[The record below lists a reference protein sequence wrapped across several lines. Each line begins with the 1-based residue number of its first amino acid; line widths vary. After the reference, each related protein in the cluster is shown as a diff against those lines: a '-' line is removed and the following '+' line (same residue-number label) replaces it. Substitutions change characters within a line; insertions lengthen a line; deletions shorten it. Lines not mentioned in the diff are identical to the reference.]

1 MIKMSSLE
9 VVVAQNP
16 AELESPQARFD
27 WLVESL
33 KLEIMHDADLLLLP
47 ELFLTGYNIGAN
59 VKKWSEAADGAYA
72 KKIAALCQQ
81 HNIAIH
87 YGYAERGYA
96 EKGYAERG
104 DVEKGDA
111 EKDYS
116 ESYDNKIYNSV
127 NCINKD
133 GKRIAGHRKL
143 LLPPGFEGDHF
154 SGGNSFETFTI
165 NGFKIGTL
173 ICYDAEF
180 PENFR
185 HVAQQGVDLVLV
197 PTALSSQWGL
207 VAHKVIPTRAFE
219 NGVFVCYA
227 NQSGNE
233 HGLEY
238 LGASCIIGPDGTELQ
253 RAGSGSEFLRA
264 TLSQTQVTAAQQ
276 RLPYLQDMRRLSE
289 TIIADK
295 S

>member
-1 MIKMSSLE
+1 MNELV

-16 AELESPQARFD
+16 AELEGPQSRFE

-33 KLEIMHDADLLLLP
+33 TLEIMRGADLLLLP

-59 VKKWSEAADGAYA
+59 VKSWCETANGHYSKQIE
-72 KKIAALCQQ
+72 ALCQQ

-87 YGYAERGYA
+87 YGFA
-96 EKGYAERG
+96 
-104 DVEKGDA
+104 
-111 EKDYS
+111 
-116 ESYDNKIYNSV
+116 ESYQDKIYNAA
-127 NCINKD
+127 NCISRE
-133 GKRIAGHRKL
+133 GKKLGGHRKL
-143 LLPPGFEGDHF
+143 LLPPGFEDDHF
-154 SGGNSFETFTI
+154 SCGDSFETFTI
-165 NGFKIGTL
+165 NGFKVGTL

-197 PTALSSQWGL
+197 PTALSSSWGL

-227 NQSGNE
+227 NQAGNE

-238 LGASCIIGPDGTELQ
+238 LGASCIIGPDGTEIK
-253 RAGSGSEFLRA
+253 RAGSKSEFLRA
-264 TLSQTQVTAAQQ
+264 SLSQSQVTAAQQ

-289 TIIADK
+289 SLIAHK

>member
-1 MIKMSSLE
+1 MNSLE
-9 VVVAQNP
+9 VVVAQSP
-16 AELESPQARFD
+16 AELEGPQARFE

-33 KLEIMHDADLLLLP
+33 TLEIMRDADLLLLP

-59 VKKWSEAADGAYA
+59 VKSWCETSVGPYA
-72 KKIAALCQQ
+72 KRIAMLCKE
-81 HNIAIH
+81 NSIAIH
-87 YGYAERGYA
+87 YGY
-96 EKGYAERG
+96 
-104 DVEKGDA
+104 
-111 EKDYS
+111 S
-116 ESYDNKIYNSV
+116 ESHKNNIYNSA
-127 NCINKD
+127 NCLSCD
-133 GKRIAGHRKL
+133 GERLAGHRKL

-154 SGGNSFETFTI
+154 SGGNSFETFMI

-197 PTALSSQWGL
+197 PTALSKQWGV
-207 VAHKVIPTRAFE
+207 VAQKVIPTRAFE

-227 NQSGNE
+227 NQAGNE
-233 HGLEY
+233 HGLDY

-253 RAGSGSEFLRA
+253 RAGSTSEFIRT
-264 TLSQTQVTAAQQ
+264 TLTQAQVVAAQQ

-289 TIIADK
+289 TIIGDE